1 MNAQAKSVSPHVIP
15 RSYTLHNDSGFLTDR
30 RQRKAN
36 SYDANDFSD
45 RTKKFRLI
53 DQALKYKFLFRPHE
67 DKTIKQKEE
76 RDWEQKKKKGVIG
89 DPNRTA
95 LRLINKIFDVNRVK
109 AKQ

>member
-1 MNAQAKSVSPHVIP
+1 M
-15 RSYTLHNDSGFLTDR
+15 HNDSGFLTDR